1 MDGWKEGWREGGRDG
16 RREGGREGWKET
28 LTKPSAPALPLVVP
42 KHMKAESTLENVV
55 QEVYRESGVRGC
67 VPGGVSQVSGI
78 RWIEQR

>member
-1 MDGWKEGWREGGRDG
+1 MENDDVIP
-16 RREGGREGWKET
+16 RR
-28 LTKPSAPALPLVVP
+28 KPLSNFEIDDILKSISNFRGVFSKDMLP
-42 KHMKAESTLENVV
+42 KHMKAESTLQNVV